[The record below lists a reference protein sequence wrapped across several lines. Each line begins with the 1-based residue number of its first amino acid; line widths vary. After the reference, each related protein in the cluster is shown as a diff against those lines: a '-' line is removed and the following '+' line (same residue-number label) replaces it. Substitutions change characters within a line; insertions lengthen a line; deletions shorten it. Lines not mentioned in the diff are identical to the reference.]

1 MFYLVI
7 FLPVLLYDRV
17 RDEEDEVWQMYL
29 CLKDIVT
36 MLASPKLHVTQIAYL
51 RVLIDDYLS
60 RRVHLFPDIPLKPK
74 HHYLRHYPD
83 LCYEFGPL
91 SHLSTL
97 RFESKHSYFKRIIR
111 STQNFKNITYSMAT
125 KHEMLQSYCRAGQ
138 LYADE
143 L

>member
-17 RDEEDEVWQMYL
+17 RDEEEEVWQLYL

-36 MLASPKLHVTQIAYL
+36 VLASPKLHVTQIAYL
-51 RVLIDDYLS
+51 SVLIDDYLS

-83 LCYEFGPL
+83 LGYEYGPL
-91 SHLSTL
+91 SHLSIL

-111 STQNFKNITYSMAT
+111 STQNFKNIIYSMAT
-125 KHEMLQSYCRAGQ
+125 KHEML
-138 LYADE
+138 
-143 L
+143 